1 MFEDLAPE
9 EVLAAVAGADFG
21 VREPID
27 LMGGKHIDAIAALER
42 ALRVTQARIVEQVDA
57 LHALRWSNGPSLE
70 GDPSL
75 TVAAETALARGMSP
89 TAGRTMLE
97 TAVHLRSMPILRQ
110 AFGDGRVSEGT
121 VRAVIRVL
129 RDLDVDTVTAVDTAL
144 EGRLD
149 GVSPRRAADLA
160 RTAVV
165 EHDVEAAAQR
175 EKVARAQQY
184 VSYWAEPD
192 GVGTLIVHG
201 PAEQLVSIQQ
211 SLQAHADR
219 LRARGDERDRGQ
231 IMVNTLFERTTG
243 IETVAGPDIELSVLM
258 PIEALQGQPVAVELA
273 GHGPISPQL
282 AAELVDGAHQSW
294 FRRLFTDST
303 GSLAGLDR
311 TRRCFTGILASWI
324 RTRDHHRCR
333 QPGCGSRIRE
343 IDHIQPHRRGG
354 PTTEANGQGLCRL
367 SNLVKELPG
376 WHVSRDV
383 GGTVRWTTPTGH
395 TYDAHPPRPHRRA

>member
-21 VREPID
+21 VHEPID
-27 LMGGKHIDAIAALER
+27 IMGGKHIDAIAALER
-42 ALRVTQARIVEQVDA
+42 VVRVAQARIVEQVDA
-57 LHALRWSNGPSLE
+57 LHALRWSTGPSLE

-75 TVAAETALARGMSP
+75 TVAAESALARGMSP
-89 TAGRTMLE
+89 TAGRSMLA
-97 TAVHLRSMPILRQ
+97 TAVLLRSMPVLRE
-110 AFGDGRVSEGT
+110 AFGQGRVSEGI
-121 VRAVIRVL
+121 VRAVVRVV
-129 RDLDVDTVTAVDTAL
+129 RDLDVDTVAAVDGAL

-149 GVSPRRAADLA
+149 GVSAPRAGELA

-165 EHDVEAAAQR
+165 EHDVEAAATR
-175 EKVARAQQY
+175 EKVARAEQY
-184 VSYWAEPD
+184 VSYWDEPD

-201 PAEQLVSIQQ
+201 PAEQLVGIRQA
-211 SLQAHADR
+211 LQVHADR

-243 IETVAGPDIELSVLM
+243 IETVAGPEIELSVLM
-258 PIEALQGQPVAVELA
+258 PIEALQGQPVAAELA

-282 AAELVDGAHQSW
+282 AAELVDGAHQTW
-294 FRRLFTDST
+294 FRRLFTDPT

-311 TRRCFTGILASWI
+311 TRRCFTGTLASWI

-333 QPGCGSRIRE
+333 QPSCGCRIRD
-343 IDHIQPHRRGG
+343 IDHIRPHRNGG
-354 PTTEANGQGLCRL
+354 PTTQDNGQGLCRL

-376 WHVSRDV
+376 WHVAREP

-395 TYDAHPPRPHRRA
+395 TYDAPPPTPHRRT